1 MSNYKIIKFKHENIE
16 LDINVKN
23 HSLWLSVEQLSTLF
37 GKSRST
43 ISKHIKNIFA
53 QTELKK
59 LTSCAK
65 IAHQVGGQKHY
76 TCLYNL
82 DVGLL
87 VGYRLNSTKA
97 QILKEY
103 FNEYVSGPKEN
114 IELKNNNIVI
124 YDNGFV
130 HIPFEVSQDEKT
142 LYASQEQIAELF
154 NTTRSNVAKH
164 IQNILD
170 DEELEEKSI
179 CEFFSHMGSN
189 GQIYK
194 TLLYNLDMVLAVGYR
209 VKTSKA
215 IAFRNWASSV
225 LKEYILKGYSLNEI
239 RCIECRNDFVELKD
253 RVIKLESKLG
263 KEITFIP
270 GEELISFS
278 AIERFLRNAKKEII
292 IFDNYF
298 GHDFDSVLSSISVK
312 KVVVTNSKNS
322 KIESNENYKVIK
334 TNLFHDRYIIVD
346 DICYHFGQSFGELG
360 SKIASAS
367 KISDEIVINVLKG
380 VEKNEDN

>member
-16 LDINVKN
+16 LDIRVKN

-59 LTSCAK
+59 STSCAK

-76 TCLYNL
+76 SYLYNL
-82 DVGLL
+82 DVVLL

-97 QILKEY
+97 EILKEY
-103 FNEYVSGPKEN
+103 FNEYVSGSKEN

-130 HIPFEVSQDEKT
+130 HIPFEVSQNEKT
-142 LYASQEQIAELF
+142 LYATQEQISDLF
-154 NTTRSNVAKH
+154 ETTRENVNYH
-164 IQNILD
+164 IKNIFKD
-170 DEELEEKSI
+170 NELSEKSI
-179 CEFFSHMGSN
+179 CKEILHMGSN
-189 GQIYK
+189 GRKYK
-194 TLLYNLDMVLAVGYR
+194 TVFYNFILFLFFGYR

-225 LKEYILKGYSLNEI
+225 LKEYILKGYSLNEV
-239 RCIECRNDFVELKD
+239 RCIECRNDLVELKD
-253 RVIKLESKLG
+253 RVIKLEGKLE
-263 KEITFIP
+263 KEITFTP

-298 GHDFDSVLSSISVK
+298 GHDFDSVLSSINVK
-312 KVVVTNSKNS
+312 KVIVTNSKNT

-346 DICYHFGQSFGELG
+346 DICYHFGQSFAELG

-380 VEKNEDN
+380 VEKNENN